1 MRRKSA
7 LILLVAAVFCVALAP
22 LLREFVF
29 PRLVA
34 KSLAGEDAYQVV
46 VLEANNATLLGAPEE
61 PGKAR
66 VTAVQTIRPNAD
78 DSKDGTVVW
87 DLNLVVLDGAGKVVT
102 QLPERYA
109 FDAATQVPKN
119 CCGEQIDG
127 APAAHTGLAY
137 KFPFFVGKRDYNYYD
152 SRAHAANVISYRGT
166 DERDGLR
173 TYRFEQQ
180 VPWTKIPMPK
190 KLPGDLDPVVLE
202 KEGKQLWYTV
212 TRKMWVEPVTG
223 TPVYVEETH
232 KEELRDS
239 PPAGQADA
247 QPAVYPVFEG
257 TFTLKPAWSSALI
270 ADAKDQSAKLRLLH
284 DTAPLGLL
292 VLGAVLFVA
301 ALVLQFMQNHGLRL
315 KREARGKGAAASA
328 EQTAPRSPEAV
339 APAAVAP
346 EVTPKP
352 VPGAGDVTEV
362 LPSVPDRPEAEPDAD
377 TEPEVAPEIGPEPE
391 PEPEPAAE
399 IGSQPEGEP
408 AAEVV
413 PESGSNVASEPVPEP
428 EPDAEI
434 GSQSEGEPA
443 AEVVPESGSNVAS
456 EPVPEPEPDAEIGSQ
471 SEGEPAAEVVPESGS
486 NVASEPVP
494 EPE

>member
-7 LILLVAAVFCVALAP
+7 LILLVAAAFCVALAP
-22 LLREFVF
+22 LLREFVL

-34 KSLAGEDAYQVV
+34 KSLAGEDAYKVV

-66 VTAVQTIRPNAD
+66 ITAVQTIRPNAD
-78 DSKDGTVVW
+78 ASKDGTVVW
-87 DLNLVVLDGAGKVVT
+87 DLNLVVLDSAGKVVT
-102 QLPERYA
+102 ELPERYA
-109 FDAATQVPKN
+109 FDAATQTPRN

-137 KFPFFVGKRDYNYYD
+137 KFPFFVAKRDYNFYD
-152 SRAHAANVISYRGT
+152 SRAHAANVISYKGT
-166 DERDGLR
+166 AERDGLK

-223 TPVYVEETH
+223 TPVYVEESH

-284 DTAPLGLL
+284 DTVPLGLL
-292 VLGAVLFVA
+292 VLGVVLFVA
-301 ALVLQFMQNHGLRL
+301 ALVLQFMANHGLRL
-315 KREARGKGAAASA
+315 RREAREKQEEAATAERASEA
-328 EQTAPRSPEAV
+328 DPGTPEA
-339 APAAVAP
+339 A
-346 EVTPKP
+346 PKP
-352 VPGAGDVTEV
+352 EPDAGDVTEV
-362 LPSVPDRPEAEPDAD
+362 LPSVPDRPGPDAEP
-377 TEPEVAPEIGPEPE
+377 EPVPEGEPAAEVAPEPE

-399 IGSQPEGEP
+399 VLPEPEPAAEVLPEPEPEGEP
-408 AAEVV
+408 AAEVA
-413 PESGSNVASEPVPEP
+413 PEPTPEAEAAPEP
-428 EPDAEI
+428 EPVHAAGGKPEA
-434 GSQSEGEPA
+434 PA
-443 AEVVPESGSNVAS
+443 
-456 EPVPEPEPDAEIGSQ
+456 D
-471 SEGEPAAEVVPESGS
+471 PAKPPAG
-486 NVASEPVP
+486 
-494 EPE
+494 